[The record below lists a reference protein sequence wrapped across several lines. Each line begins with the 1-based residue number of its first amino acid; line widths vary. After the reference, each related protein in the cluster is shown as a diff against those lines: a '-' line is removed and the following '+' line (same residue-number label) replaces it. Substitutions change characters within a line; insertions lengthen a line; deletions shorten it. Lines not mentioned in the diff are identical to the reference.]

1 VKERFMKRLKS
12 GAAVLGLFLFGP
24 ASVFAAEKINLLPPS
39 AYDRSAIYLNLA
51 LFWVAIIVIIALL
64 RLKLREIERV
74 QAMEA
79 REDGEKIP
87 MLE

>member
-1 VKERFMKRLKS
+1 MKRLSS
-12 GAAVLGLFLFGP
+12 GAAALGLFFFGP
-24 ASVFAAEKINLLPPS
+24 ASVFAAEEINLLPPS

-51 LFWVAIIVIIALL
+51 LFWVAIIVLIALI

-74 QAMEA
+74 QAMETG
-79 REDGEKIP
+79 EDGDKAP